1 MTAGEPPK
9 NKIAAA
15 LRRSPLVGAD
25 LNLTRS
31 YRMESIFESRRIWWM
46 VIPVITVCAVIAVAA
61 FNIAYF
67 MDGFGACKTV
77 VRNSMPSPDGTKSI
91 VIFGKECG
99 ATVGFN
105 TQASISTTGS
115 SFSPEKSD
123 AFLLFPGSTSSRRSG
138 LETAPL
144 NFLLFR
150 RKRGSSKANSAL
162 MTSGSRT
169 NSPYRVIPLL
179 RGGPYRSTFVFELPQ
194 TGP

>member
-1 MTAGEPPK
+1 MTASEPPK

-123 AFLLFPGSTSSRRSG
+123 AFFAISGEHVVSAKWLGDSTVEISSIP
-138 LETAPL
+138 E
-144 NFLLFR
+144 
-150 RKRGSSKANSAL
+150 KE
-162 MTSGSRT
+162 
-169 NSPYRVIPLL
+169 RVFKSEQRVGDI
-179 RGGPYRSTFVFELPQ
+179 RITYK
-194 TGP
+194 